1 MVDAKNSSI
10 GKDGIY
16 KVTDASAIFMY
27 LLFYL
32 FVLLCVFFLNV
43 ALLETSGNVLIFFI
57 LANGFLLM
65 TAYRLK
71 AIWGGN
77 VLNLEQRTLEFAG
90 GGIAANEMSDY
101 INLNYLLQ
109 FFKRSQINIDDIGHM
124 EVTEFTKKTWNKTT
138 KSYMTSISYS
148 ITLSGPFGAVSIPFS
163 SQGKCNEM
171 YSAIRQLNKMGSP
184 IVRA

>member
-32 FVLLCVFFLNV
+32 FVLLCAFFLNV
-43 ALLETSGNVLIFFI
+43 AMLNEGSMLFLAVP
-57 LANGFLLM
+57 ANGFLLM

-77 VLNLEQRTLEFAG
+77 VLNLQKRTLEFAG
-90 GGIAANEMSDY
+90 GGVAANEMSDY

-109 FFKRSQINIDDIGHM
+109 SFKRSQINIDDIGHM
-124 EVTEFTKKTWNKTT
+124 EVTEFTKRTWNKTT
-138 KSYMTSISYS
+138 QSYNTLISYS

>member
-16 KVTDASAIFMY
+16 KITDASAVLIC
-27 LLFYL
+27 LLVYL
-32 FVLLCVFFLNV
+32 FWLVITLFFNGRM
-43 ALLETSGNVLIFFI
+43 LEKESYGILII
-57 LANGFLLM
+57 LNGFLLL

-77 VLNLEQRTLEFAG
+77 VLNLQQRTLEFAG
-90 GGIAANEMSDY
+90 GGISANEMSDY

-109 FFKRSQINIDDIGHM
+109 SFKRSQINIDDIGHM
-124 EVTEFTKKTWNKTT
+124 EVTEYPTTTWNKTT
-138 KSYMTSISYS
+138 QSYNTRISYS
-148 ITLSGPFGAVSIPFS
+148 ISLSGPFGAVEIPFS

-171 YSAIRQLNKMGSP
+171 YSAIRQLNKMGTP
-184 IVRA
+184 YVKAN

>member
-16 KVTDASAIFMY
+16 KITDASAVLMC
-27 LLFYL
+27 LLVYL
-32 FVLLCVFFLNV
+32 FWLVIAFIFNGIM
-43 ALLETSGNVLIFFI
+43 LEKGSYGILII
-57 LANGFLLM
+57 LNGFLLL

-77 VLNLEQRTLEFAG
+77 VLNLQQRTLEFAG
-90 GGIAANEMSDY
+90 GGISANEMSDY

-109 FFKRSQINIDDIGHM
+109 FFKRSRINIDDIGHM
-124 EVTEFTKKTWNKTT
+124 EVTEYTTKTWNKTT
-138 KSYMTSISYS
+138 QSYNTRISYS
-148 ITLSGPFGAVSIPFS
+148 ISISGPFGAVSIPFS
-163 SQGKCNEM
+163 NQGKCNEM

>member
-32 FVLLCVFFLNV
+32 FVLLCVFFLN
-43 ALLETSGNVLIFFI
+43 AAMIGDASMFFI
-57 LANGFLLM
+57 AVPNVFLLM

-77 VLNLEQRTLEFAG
+77 VLNLQKRTLEFAG
-90 GGIAANEMSDY
+90 GGVAANEMSDY

-109 FFKRSQINIDDIGHM
+109 SFKRSQINLDDIGHM
-124 EVTEFTKKTWNKTT
+124 EVTEYTKKTWNKIT
-138 KSYMTSISYS
+138 KSYNTHISYS
-148 ITLSGPFGAVSIPFS
+148 ITLSGPFGAASIPFS